1 MNTHP
6 AQLPTEELANDCQ
19 FRRQR
24 RSGPGGQHRNKVE
37 TGVFIEHAPTGIAAA
52 ATEKRSQEV
61 NRRRALFRLR
71 IRLAVNYRTPAPYP
85 RSLLWQDRC
94 RHGRISVNS
103 EHDDFPAILAE
114 VLDVL
119 AWNRFEMATA
129 AEQLSCTSS
138 QLVKLLRAE
147 PTALAYVNAIRIEN
161 GARPLK

>member
-1 MNTHP
+1 MNMHP
-6 AQLPTEELANDCQ
+6 SQQPADELANKCQ

-37 TGVFIEHAPTGIAAA
+37 TGVFIEHTPTGIAAA
-52 ATEKRSQEV
+52 ATEKRSQEA

-71 IRLAVNYRTPAPYP
+71 IRLAVNHRTPAPYP
-85 RSLLWQDRC
+85 RSLLWQERF
-94 RHGRISVNS
+94 RHGRVSVNP

-119 AWNRFEMATA
+119 AWNHFELA
-129 AEQLSCTSS
+129 AAADQLSCTSS

-147 PTALAYVNAIRIEN
+147 PTGLAYVNTIRIEN